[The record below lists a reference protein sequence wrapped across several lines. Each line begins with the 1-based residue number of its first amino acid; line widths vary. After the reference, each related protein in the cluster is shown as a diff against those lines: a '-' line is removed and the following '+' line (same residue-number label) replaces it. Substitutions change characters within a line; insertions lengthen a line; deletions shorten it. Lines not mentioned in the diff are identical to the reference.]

1 MMSLLYGCLSSSI
14 KYVVDEKYLGMS
26 WGVIGTAIGLAEAMG
41 PVIAA
46 GVL

>member
-1 MMSLLYGCLSSSI
+1 
-14 KYVVDEKYLGMS
+14 MS
-26 WGVIGTAIGLAEAMG
+26 WGVIGTAIGLAEALG